1 MNGDATRATRPE
13 LTALERAIDAALGRP
28 IGLDE
33 NFFEAGLTSLTLVR
47 LHAESTCGFPDP
59 PPVTAMFGYPNLRAL
74 RRFLVEGETTVPS
87 RPAIDDRARRIGAAR
102 RDLRRRNRQEG
113 GRP

>member
-1 MNGDATRATRPE
+1 MNGDATRASRPE
-13 LTALERAIDAALGRP
+13 LAALERAIDAALGRP

-47 LHAESTCGFPDP
+47 LHAESTRGYPDP
-59 PPVTAMFGYPNLRAL
+59 PPVTAMFGYPNVRAL
-74 RRFLVEGETTVPS
+74 RRFLTEGEAAVPS
-87 RPAIDDRARRIGAAR
+87 RTAIDDRARRIAGAR